1 MGLAGNTPR
10 RASSQL
16 TSGIQANFEPEF
28 NAFRGIILFAK
39 DNGRTHYLIVQKHD
53 DEFIPTRATLIDRL
67 KNWQDQ
73 ASWQDFF
80 DTYWKLIY
88 GLARKFG
95 LNEEDAQDVVQETL
109 VSVANHMP
117 NFQYDPKL
125 GSFKAWLR
133 TLIRWRISD
142 HLRKRAPAT
151 TVPLQGDTKTGEDSF
166 AVKELPDKN
175 SQTMDQFY
183 EQEWQKSVL
192 DAAIAKVKRKLDPQK
207 YQVLDFYV
215 NKEWAPEKV
224 AAAFNISVDQV
235 YLAKH
240 RVTELI
246 KAEAKRLEN
255 EML

>member
-1 MGLAGNTPR
+1 MKR
-10 RASSQL
+10 K
-16 TSGIQANFEPEF
+16 ANGEPEF
-28 NAFRGIILFAK
+28 NVFRYIVFAK
-39 DNGRTHYLIVQKHD
+39 FNGRKHYLIVQQPD

-117 NFQYDPKL
+117 NFKYDPKL
-125 GSFKAWLR
+125 GSFKSWLR

-142 HLRKRAPAT
+142 HLRKRGHTT
-151 TVPLQGDTKTGEDSF
+151 TVPIHTDSEGGDDSF
-166 AVKELPDKN
+166 TLKELQDK
-175 SQTMDQFY
+175 STQSMDQFY
-183 EQEWQKSVL
+183 EQEWQKNVL

-207 YQVLDFYV
+207 YQIFDFYV
-215 NKEWAPEKV
+215 NREWPPEKV
-224 AAAFNISVDQV
+224 AAAFNITVDQV

-240 RVTELI
+240 RITELI
-246 KAEAKRLEN
+246 KSEAKRLEE